1 MARPRKQPEPESS
14 PGAPL
19 WMVTFSDCMN
29 LLLTFFV
36 VLVTFS
42 AFGKDPHQQMLN
54 IGAAIRMSLGV
65 PAPIGGREDRSA
77 VPVNYRIWAVAEPE
91 YGSEKPTNVARDT
104 ARDGTLQQ
112 DIETADYRTHKVFL
126 IPSRKVFLGQGAALS
141 PEGRYLL
148 AVMAAFLQEV
158 PGRVVLSENGPEQ
171 PENRDLGLSR
181 AWAVAEY
188 LATLRTLDCER
199 FSISAQT
206 TLTLET
212 VSADAAVQ
220 GPDGRERMLEVVL
233 LERSVQL

>member
-1 MARPRKQPEPESS
+1 MARPRKPPEPDNS

-54 IGAAIRMSLGV
+54 IGAAVRMALGV
-65 PAPIGGREDRSA
+65 PAPIGGKEDKSA
-77 VPVNYRIWAVAEPE
+77 VPLNQRIWAVAEPE
-91 YGSEKPTNVARDT
+91 QGSEKPTNVTRDMT
-104 ARDGTLQQ
+104 RDGTLRQ

-126 IPSRKVFLGQGAALS
+126 IPSRRVFLGQSAVLS

-148 AVMAAFLQEV
+148 AVMAAFLREV
-158 PGRVVLSENGPEQ
+158 PGRVVLSENGAGQQDGE
-171 PENRDLGLSR
+171 LGLSR

-188 LATLRTLDCER
+188 LATLRTLDRER

-212 VSADAAVQ
+212 AGADTAQ
-220 GPDGRERMLEVVL
+220 RSDQRERVLEIVL